1 MRKEYIK
8 PAMQVVKLQHQGII
22 CTSPGSSSVTS
33 VDGGV
38 FDDIESDE
46 GYTGGAR

>member
-22 CTSPGSSSVTS
+22 CTSPGGSSVRS
-33 VDGGV
+33 VGGGV